1 MSRPI
6 HFEIHAENPERAV
19 AFYSGL
25 FGWQIKKW
33 DGPMEYWMIVTG
45 NDPQPGINGGM
56 VRRRGPAPTEGQCV
70 NAYVCTIGVENLD
83 QSLQKL
89 TSLGGTIALPKM
101 PVPGVGYLAYGK
113 DTEGNLFGM
122 MQSDASA
129 R

>member
-19 AFYSGL
+19 TFYSSL

-45 NDPQPGINGGM
+45 NDSQPGINGGM

-113 DTEGNLFGM
+113 DTEGNIFGM
-122 MQSDASA
+122 MQPDADA
-129 R
+129 K